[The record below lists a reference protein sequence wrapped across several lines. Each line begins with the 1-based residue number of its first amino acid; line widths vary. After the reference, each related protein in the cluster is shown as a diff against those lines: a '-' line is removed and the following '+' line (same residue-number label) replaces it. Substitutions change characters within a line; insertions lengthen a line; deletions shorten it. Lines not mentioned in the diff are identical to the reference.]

1 MIVAVVHS
9 DNNSTLKNPSS
20 EVKKLAMSVDGID
33 AIVVGHTK
41 NKVEEHIY
49 KNKSGD
55 EVIVTQPEK
64 IVIQK

>member
-1 MIVAVVHS
+1 
-9 DNNSTLKNPSS
+9 
-20 EVKKLAMSVDGID
+20 MSVDGID

-55 EVIVTQPEK
+55 EVIVTQSGEDCYSK
-64 IVIQK
+64 